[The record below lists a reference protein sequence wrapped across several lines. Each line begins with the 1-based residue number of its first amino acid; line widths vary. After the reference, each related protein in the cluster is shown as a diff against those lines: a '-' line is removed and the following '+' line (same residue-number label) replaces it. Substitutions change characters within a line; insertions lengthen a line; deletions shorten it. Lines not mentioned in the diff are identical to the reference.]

1 MFLVVEDG
9 DAVLPDVS
17 DLEIDVSQLG
27 GSGTDSTWGCG
38 AAGCRVY
45 VSKQGRYRI
54 TVPEI
59 RGFKPLAPREVN
71 LPVGTHERVVFE
83 LDRK

>member
-1 MFLVVEDG
+1 M
-9 DAVLPDVS
+9 
-17 DLEIDVSQLG
+17 
-27 GSGTDSTWGCG
+27 
-38 AAGCRVY
+38 Y